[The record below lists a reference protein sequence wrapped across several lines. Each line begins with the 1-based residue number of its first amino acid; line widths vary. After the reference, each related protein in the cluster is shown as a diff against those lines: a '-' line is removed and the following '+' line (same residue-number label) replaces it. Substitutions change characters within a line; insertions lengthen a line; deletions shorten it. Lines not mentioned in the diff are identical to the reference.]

1 MKYNKENE
9 AFAIFDFIKKNDD
22 YLLTAHYSPDGDNIG
37 STIAMYHVLISLG
50 KKATIMN
57 RDDFP
62 EKYDFIKPLNYPF
75 HKTSNF
81 EEKMIFR
88 NVIILDTADIH
99 RIGNV
104 KDYLGKDVTIINI
117 DHHYTNTN
125 YGKLNYVDSSLASA
139 SEVLYKILKIN
150 NFELNKEIASA
161 LYTGLLSDTGGFR
174 FKNTKPIDLQIASE
188 LSEYGIDVSYL
199 MNKVF
204 FSKSFQDVTKYA
216 EIVSRIELIQNKKL
230 AVLYH
235 DEVIDPITEHDPIM
249 EAMDSII
256 ESKINVFV
264 RKIGK
269 NKLRLSIRSKSDF
282 NAADFVGKYGG
293 GGHKMAA
300 GMFFESSYED
310 FKRIVLEDLKKEI
323 KDIH

>member
-1 MKYNKENE
+1 MKYSKEKE
-9 AFAIFDFIKKNDD
+9 ALAIFDFIKKNDD
-22 YLLTAHYSPDGDNIG
+22 FLVTAHYSPDGDNIG
-37 STIAMYHVLISLG
+37 SSIAMYHVLISLG

-62 EKYDFIKPLNYPF
+62 KKYDFIKPPDYPF
-75 HKTSNF
+75 YKTSNF
-81 EEKMIFR
+81 KEKIKFK

-99 RIGNV
+99 RVGNV
-104 KDYLGKDVTIINI
+104 IDYLDKNATVVNI

-125 YGKLNYVDSSLASA
+125 YGQYNFINSNLASA
-139 SEVLYKILKIN
+139 SEVLYDILKIN
-150 NFELNKEIASA
+150 NYKITKEIASA

-235 DEVIDPITEHDPIM
+235 DEVMDPIPEHDPVM

-256 ESKINVFV
+256 ESKVNVFV
-264 RKIGK
+264 RKIGE

-282 NAADFVGKYGG
+282 NAADFVEKYGG

-300 GMFFESSYED
+300 GMFFEGE
-310 FKRIVLEDLKKEI
+310 FEEFEETVLKELKSQL
-323 KDIH
+323 